1 MKPKIFSSRWKKNRR
16 PTWVAERYDT
26 FDGEARASN
35 EYEALFMEFIANP
48 RREVARSASVAERV
62 REAIQK
68 VRKYVEVRISPT
80 AMLLFKHLRVNQ
92 IFGANTDVGKTILTT
107 ALVRASALTGKSVFY
122 LKPVSTGPPQS
133 ADDKSSPFILTNH
146 CRYLIVMFF
155 QTCHEPCRTE
165 EISR

>member
-68 VRKYVEVRISPT
+68 VRK
-80 AMLLFKHLRVNQ
+80 
-92 IFGANTDVGKTILTT
+92 
-107 ALVRASALTGKSVFY
+107 
-122 LKPVSTGPPQS
+122 
-133 ADDKSSPFILTNH
+133 
-146 CRYLIVMFF
+146 
-155 QTCHEPCRTE
+155 
-165 EISR
+165 